1 MGYINRLN
9 QIKYIINNKNIDI
22 LNLFERISFD
32 SFSLNNKQIFSDY
45 YLIDGDTIENISE
58 ALYGSVDFY
67 WVILLANN
75 IISPFE
81 LPQSEEILQNI
92 INTKYNG
99 KAIFSADYLKG
110 LKEGD
115 IIVKATL
122 DGGVNVPETQ
132 IASVDTASYAI
143 IKNYDPFL
151 RRILVEEING
161 TISQASFI
169 GIYSLDNNNNWVP
182 FQFNVKLTAASDPIQ
197 RNFTT
202 ARKII
207 DYPESP
213 YEFLDANGNYVSPY
227 SKNDNVDLELS
238 STALGSYAPT
248 DPLDLNTIS
257 NTNLFSYMRERT
269 VSYESIKTIRRKL
282 IDDNSKFRIIKILN
296 PNYLSEVVSETY
308 SLLADPTQ
316 KTKIISFNGNVI

>member
-1 MGYINRLN
+1 MPYIDRLN
-9 QIKYIINNKNIDI
+9 QIKYLINNKNIDI

-32 SFSLNNKQIFSDY
+32 TFSLNNKQIFQDY
-45 YLIDGDTIENISE
+45 YVIDGDTLESISE
-58 ALYGSVDFY
+58 TIYGNVDFF
-67 WVILLANN
+67 WILMLANN

-99 KAIFSADYLKG
+99 KAIFSSDYLKG

-115 IIVKATL
+115 IIVKVTL
-122 DGGVNVPETQ
+122 DGGVNSPNTQ

-143 IKNYDPFL
+143 VKNYDPFL
-151 RRILVEEING
+151 RRIWVEEING
-161 TISQASFI
+161 NISQASYI
-169 GIYSLDNNNNWVP
+169 GIYSLDNNNNWIP
-182 FQFNVKLTAASDPIQ
+182 FQFNVKLTATSDPIQ

-227 SKNDNVDLELS
+227 SKNDNIDLELS
-238 STALGSYAPT
+238 STALGSYVPT
-248 DPLDLNTIS
+248 DSLDLKTIY
-257 NTNLFSYMRERT
+257 NTNLFSYMSERP

-282 IDDNSKFRIIKILN
+282 IDDNFKFRIIKILN

-308 SLLADPTQ
+308 SLLADQTQ
-316 KTKIISFNGNVI
+316 KTKIIFFNGVSP